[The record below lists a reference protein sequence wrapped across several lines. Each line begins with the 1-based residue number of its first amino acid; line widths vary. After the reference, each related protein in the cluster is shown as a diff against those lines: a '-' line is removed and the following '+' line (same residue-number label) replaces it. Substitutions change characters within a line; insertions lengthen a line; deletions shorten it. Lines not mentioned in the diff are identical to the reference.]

1 MDYHL
6 MAYPLLWLA
15 VPLLSIAVGLV
26 LRQVAKYRAFLLDK
40 TIINERH
47 AQHLSR
53 LLAARLHPE

>member
-15 VPLLSIAVGLV
+15 VPLLFIAIWLV
-26 LRQVAKYRAFLLDK
+26 VRQVAKYRAFLLDNK
-40 TIINERH
+40 IINERH
-47 AQHLSR
+47 ARHVQR